1 MNFPV
6 GLGFSF
12 RLYFVWYLTLVDSL
26 VSSQVYEIVRTIY
39 TTTSDAS
46 DEGRVKVLQNTLG
59 QLRLNNIA
67 TLDAIITHFT
77 RLIDLTSADDAY
89 ITALTQNLA
98 PCILRPRVESN
109 LTMDERH
116 NYRLLRDLFDHKEE
130 IFGELK
136 RQASSLGSIS
146 GGPRP
151 RAISSDESNRRANME
166 ARNRAIADRSRAN
179 SPAPGYRHRR
189 DRSIGGPET
198 TRFPVNVSS
207 PTTERRGARQ
217 SLEVPGSM
225 DTISTTELHHRLN
238 ETLGNNVTTNGSGT
252 NASSSV
258 AQEDSRPSTPSAIV
272 VGKSNSLSRS
282 SGRYSRI
289 AGLNRDSSGNVVPDS
304 ASEVLKETVEQAP
317 PRPVGVTLE
326 DKPMDD

>member
-1 MNFPV
+1 MRSTPICW
-6 GLGFSF
+6 LS
-12 RLYFVWYLTLVDSL
+12 RLTSKDSL

-39 TTTSDAS
+39 TTTSEAS
-46 DEGRVKVLQNTLG
+46 EEGRVKVLQNTLG

-98 PCILRPRVESN
+98 SCILRPRVESN

-136 RQASSLGSIS
+136 RQASSLGTIS
-146 GGPRP
+146 ASGPRP

-166 ARNRAIADRSRAN
+166 ARARAIADRSRAN

-189 DRSIGGPET
+189 DRSVGGSES
-198 TRFPVNVSS
+198 TRFPINVSS

-217 SLEVPGSM
+217 SLEVPGSV
-225 DTISTTELHHRLN
+225 DSPSTTELHHRLT
-238 ETLGNNVTTNGSGT
+238 ETLNNSNNVTTNGSGAT
-252 NASSSV
+252 SSSAA
-258 AQEDSRPSTPSAIV
+258 AQEDSRPSTPSAVV

-304 ASEVLKETVEQAP
+304 ASEALKEAAEQTP
-317 PRPVGVTLE
+317 LRPVGVTLE